1 MKRAEIIMTKH
12 SVCTTMNQHIFAT
25 SSQQKVFYSF
35 SIHCECYYYFF
46 VYVHTFQIFSMET
59 FSFRMATQLD
69 FLLIFFSQIGKKKE
83 RTHVCHLQIL
93 QAFSASR
100 YCARKAI
107 FFKFVN
113 IFIQYFS
120 LIPSFLLDIFS
131 LLFMYFVFSQLFIF
145 HFLILLLDVSI
156 II

>member
-1 MKRAEIIMTKH
+1 MTKH

-25 SSQQKVFYSF
+25 SFQQKVFYSF
-35 SIHCECYYYFF
+35 SIHCECCYYYFF
-46 VYVHTFQIFSMET
+46 VYVHTSQIFSMET

-69 FLLIFFSQIGKKKE
+69 FLLIFFSRIEKKE

-107 FFKFVN
+107 FLKFVN

-120 LIPSFLLDIFS
+120 LIPSFLLEIFS
-131 LLFMYFVFSQLFIF
+131 LRFMYFVFSQLFIF